1 MLVIISSDSLDCALY
16 SGVGCVQ
23 KTHTYDAFFGIF
35 VFEGLVL
42 FCFTFF
48 GFTSGKKNLISWC
61 GLHWRAR
68 WLFWW
73 NFLSHFLKTHLT
85 NFQTSLVSA
94 HGCSGYYPLL
104 SKHMHMVAPSETMS
118 KQHEAS
124 RWNQPF
130 MLRLA
135 LTAPIYDFTIIYT
148 ATTAL

>member
-1 MLVIISSDSLDCALY
+1 MIISSDSLDCALY

-48 GFTSGKKNLISWC
+48 SFFFTSGKKIRFLDVSDDVSDDVSYTEEPDDCFDGISF
-61 GLHWRAR
+61 HI
-68 WLFWW
+68 
-73 NFLSHFLKTHLT
+73 FLKTHLT
-85 NFQTSLVSA
+85 NSQTSLVSA
-94 HGCSGYYPLL
+94 HGCSGCYPLL

-124 RWNQPF
+124 R
-130 MLRLA
+130 
-135 LTAPIYDFTIIYT
+135 
-148 ATTAL
+148 